1 MSIKDTHTA
10 FDELLNGQ
18 LSQLNPEVPEGVWE
32 GMEAQ
37 LDQINQG
44 LQFDASIRDSVN
56 QINIPAPQGVF
67 EAVQSQ
73 LGNAAGIGS
82 GLSIASKWII
92 GVVVSSA
99 VVVST
104 ILLLPDNEAIQN
116 ETEIA
121 IVQPEKL
128 NIEQP
133 NQKEEAVYNNPSE
146 VKLEER
152 NSNTVGEI
160 INPVNT
166 ASPEP
171 TPVNGETQV
180 PAPEVNSEI
189 GNNPPQATQNQT
201 SNQASIGGG
210 TEESSPT
217 VSVNKT
223 EPVFAFSQKDTML
236 CWGLSYTSQ
245 LLFGDNCTYDVFVNG
260 QQVKKGVKGTE
271 QFQFTAPSAGGYQID
286 WIVRAN
292 ERVWK
297 KSQVLLVT
305 SLPELKLS
313 VIDRGNGRYTFVNEG
328 MDKTEWYLDGKAN
341 TDAGIQ
347 LYDAQPTDHLIQARA
362 LNNLGCVDSA
372 KLSFRNNFIFD
383 VKELDFPNSFSPN
396 GDGINDFFQVKL
408 EGATFFHMR
417 ILNTEG
423 NVVFE
428 SSDPNAKWDGAD
440 KYKGNQVLQGTYTC
454 FVEYALAGGDIQK
467 EMKVIHL
474 LKD

>member
-1 MSIKDTHTA
+1 MSIKNTHTT
-10 FDELLNGQ
+10 FDELLKEQ
-18 LSQLNPEVPEGVWE
+18 LSQLKPEVPEGVWE
-32 GMEAQ
+32 GMESQ

-44 LQFDASIRDSVN
+44 LQFDASIRESVS
-56 QINIPAPQGVF
+56 QINTPAPQGVL

-73 LGNAAGIGS
+73 LGQAASIGS
-82 GLSIASKWII
+82 GLSIAGKWII
-92 GVVVSSA
+92 GLVVSSA
-99 VVVST
+99 VVVSA
-104 ILLLPDNEAIQN
+104 ILLLPNQKAIQN
-116 ETEIA
+116 DPEVA
-121 IVQPEKL
+121 IVQPE
-128 NIEQP
+128 NPITEQQSD
-133 NQKEEAVYNNPSE
+133 QKDEASYKIPSE
-146 VKLEER
+146 SELEVRISESEGAG
-152 NSNTVGEI
+152 NS
-160 INPVNT
+160 PVIT
-166 ASPEP
+166 ANPEP
-171 TPVNGETQV
+171 TPIHGETGTPSPNV
-180 PAPEVNSEI
+180 NTSNESTPEPTAPKR
-189 GNNPPQATQNQT
+189 T
-201 SNQASIGGG
+201 SNQANTGDMGGLPSINN
-210 TEESSPT
+210 TE
-217 VSVNKT
+217 T

-236 CWGLSYTSQ
+236 CWGQTYASY

-260 QQVKKGVKGTE
+260 QQVRKGIKGTE
-271 QFQFTAPSAGGYQID
+271 QFQFAAPNAGGYLID

-292 ERVWK
+292 EHVWK
-297 KSQVLLVT
+297 KSQILLVT

-313 VIDRGNGRYTFVNEG
+313 VIDRGNGRYSFVNEG
-328 MDKTEWYLDGKAN
+328 IDRTEWYLDGKAN
-341 TDAGIQ
+341 SEAGIQ
-347 LYDAQPTDHLIQARA
+347 LYDAQPTDHVIQARA
-362 LNNLGCVDSA
+362 VNNSGCVDSV

-423 NVVFE
+423 NVVFK

>member
-10 FDELLNGQ
+10 FDELLKGQ

-56 QINIPAPQGVF
+56 QINTPAPQGVF

-82 GLSIASKWII
+82 GLSIAGKWII
-92 GVVVSSA
+92 GMVVSSA

-104 ILLLPDNEAIQN
+104 ILLLPNDDAIQN
-116 ETEIA
+116 EPEIA
-121 IVQPEKL
+121 VVQSDHA

-133 NQKEEAVYNNPSE
+133 NQIEDAAYNNPSE
-146 VKLEER
+146 VKQEER
-152 NSNTVGEI
+152 NSGEAGEV

-171 TPVNGETQV
+171 MPVNGETQI
-180 PAPEVNSEI
+180 PSPEVNSGN
-189 GNNPPQATQNQT
+189 GNNPPQASQNKT
-201 SNQASIGGG
+201 SNQAHIGGG
-210 TEESSPT
+210 TEERLPT
-217 VSVNKT
+217 VNVNKT

-236 CWGLSYTSQ
+236 CWGLTYTSH

-260 QQVKKGVKGTE
+260 QQLRKGVRGTE

-292 ERVWK
+292 ERIWK

-305 SLPELKLS
+305 SLPEIKLS
-313 VIDRGNGRYTFVNEG
+313 VVDRGNGRYTFVNEG
-328 MDKTEWYLDGKAN
+328 MDRTEWYLDGKAN
-341 TDAGIQ
+341 TDGEIQ
-347 LYDAQPTDHLIQARA
+347 LYDAQPTDHLIQARTV
-362 LNNLGCVDSA
+362 NNSGCVDSA

-396 GDGINDFFQVKL
+396 GDGINDLYQVKL
-408 EGATFFHMR
+408 EGATYFNMR
-417 ILNTEG
+417 ILNNEG
-423 NVVFE
+423 QLVFE
-428 SSDPNAKWDGAD
+428 SSDPDAKWDGAD